1 MVDPKLKR
9 PMVGDTD
16 EGNPPQAQTE
26 KGPNLSQAEPPL
38 SPSFH
43 PVVKRSQSMHYFAL
57 LSNSKVYRFTNLF
70 ICNGLIMLQFWH
82 FPCGPNTSGQTQ
94 IHMIHEG
101 VPI

>member
-16 EGNPPQAQTE
+16 EGTPLKLKAE

-43 PVVKRSQSMHYFAL
+43 PVRKESQSMHYFAL
-57 LSNSKVYRFTNLF
+57 LSIYKGGIDSLTCLF
-70 ICNGLIMLQFWH
+70 AMN
-82 FPCGPNTSGQTQ
+82 
-94 IHMIHEG
+94 
-101 VPI
+101 